1 MGHGDGSDEFHAW
14 RHSEGSF
21 EFSITSP
28 SAERCDPIA
37 LMQQKNLYIYIW
49 YFRAAWEWPTMHG
62 EVWSGIIEH
71 ANHAWLYV

>member
-37 LMQQKNLYIYIW
+37 LMQQKKLIYMV
-49 YFRAAWEWPTMHG
+49 F
-62 EVWSGIIEH
+62 
-71 ANHAWLYV
+71 